1 MVSLDISVSVS
12 LVSVGPSILLCNQ
25 IVREGL
31 TPFDYMLYHSHSFLN
46 FASMGGY
53 LTFVGQNKKV
63 DDFS

>member
-25 IVREGL
+25 IVREGF

-46 FASMGGY
+46 FASIQIGPNQMNH
-53 LTFVGQNKKV
+53 LCQA
-63 DDFS
+63 